1 MHFVGQRPGMGGW
14 WVMWEGS
21 WHGPYGDVQQ
31 AEQQF
36 NTLDGGSSTG
46 SNTGTDIGSLIGG
59 LLGSIGAGG
68 SGVMNVAPM
77 AQLEHEYKLM
87 ELRLHQLYLDNRLNL
102 LEIPE
107 MLLANEQ
114 QRHSQALNAA
124 MAQAEATGWLN
135 PEDFNTKRM
144 LASTVNEKLLPLL
157 GEQYG
162 KTFYRDAAT
171 GEIQTIAQ
179 LRERIVAAAGGPAT
193 PDGQRWAGASDRE
206 IVDEFNR
213 ISNGGQGSQ
222 FAPYNPFADLAGEYA
237 TPTETG
243 PVEAGT
249 NLQLEYVPGVGWRPK
264 SGYVPG
270 GWTPTATGA
279 EMMAQPRGLAE
290 NLLMLGGFGATGT
303 APTQQQQTAPV
314 APVTSGT
321 PLPAAFGGTING
333 KQGFG
338 GGNPNQAELQ
348 TTTGYGGGVP
358 YYAAGIGDGEYKP
371 QPRVNENLPGD
382 PNADLRT
389 GMVGVSSWTT
399 PPASTGTGLP
409 IDSSS
414 QQAWVSSVMNLI
426 QQRASELGNP
436 NIDLQQLMRDPSQI
450 ATVLFQLNFTPQEVG
465 QVLQSAP
472 LTQQLVQ
479 GAGGATVNTNPN
491 FSFVQGRQLPVR
503 QMLNAVKTSNPL
515 SKLVTGMAAFS
526 GQDTG
531 NFWGDFQAALPQG
544 GRNPLTRFI

>member
-1 MHFVGQRPGMGGW
+1 MAGVFGDSNNFVGQGDGGW
-14 WVMWEGS
+14 YAYVNGVPF
-21 WHGPYGDVQQ
+21 GPYATQNE
-31 AEQQF
+31 AE
-36 NTLDGGSSTG
+36 NAYNANGGPPPGGGSSGGGGTG
-46 SNTGTDIGSLIGG
+46 GITINWPSM
-59 LLGSIGAGG
+59 GG
-68 SGVMNVAPM
+68 SGIMNVEPT
-77 AQLEHEYKLM
+77 AQLDRELEMLKLK
-87 ELRLHQLYLDNRLNL
+87 LQQDYLNARLNM

-107 MLLANEQ
+107 MLLADERE
-114 QRHSQALNAA
+114 RHSQALNAA

-144 LASTVNEKLLPLL
+144 LASTVNERLLPLL

-179 LRERIVAAAGGPAT
+179 LRERIVAAAGGPAS

-264 SGYVPG
+264 EGYVPG

-348 TTTGYGGGVP
+348 APLPVP
-358 YYAAGIGDGEYKP
+358 ENPTPGSMVKP
-371 QPRVNENLPGD
+371 P
-382 PNADLRT
+382 
-389 GMVGVSSWTT
+389 MVGV
-399 PPASTGTGLP
+399 LP